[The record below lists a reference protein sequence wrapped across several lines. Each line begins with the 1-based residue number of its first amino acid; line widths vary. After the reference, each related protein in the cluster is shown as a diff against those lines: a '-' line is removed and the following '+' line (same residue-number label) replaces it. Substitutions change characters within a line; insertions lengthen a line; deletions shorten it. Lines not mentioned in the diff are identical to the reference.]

1 MAETVAIAQLQEF
14 LFKTKAI
21 SEFFT
26 LAGRNYTPFI
36 STLPLVILMEVSAS
50 VYIYIYNSIL
60 MF

>member
-1 MAETVAIAQLQEF
+1 VAETVAIAQLQEF

-50 VYIYIYNSIL
+50 VYIYI
-60 MF
+60 